1 LNWGAAVLLFPAPSW
16 NFPAETSIVHAPAAA
31 GVKVAVYTVLEVV
44 LKLEIAPV
52 PDVFMS
58 PSVKPTAAS
67 LLVKVSESVE
77 SFEVNPSVPSAAVIA
92 IVGAMLS

>member
-31 GVKVAVYTVLEVV
+31 GVKVAVYVVPEPLKKLSDPPLIVISVEVKSV
-44 LKLEIAPV
+44 VDSL
-52 PDVFMS
+52 DVKS
-58 PSVKPTAAS
+58 RAIHKS
-67 LLVKVSESVE
+67 LLVSPEFTVVD
-77 SFEVNPSVPSAAVIA
+77 VIV

>member
-44 LKLEIAPV
+44 LKLEIDPV
-52 PDVFMS
+52 FNVDMS
-58 PSVKPTAAS
+58 NGVKPTAAS

-77 SFEVNPSVPSAAVIA
+77 SFEVNPSVPSAAVIV
-92 IVGAMLS
+92 IVGPLAS